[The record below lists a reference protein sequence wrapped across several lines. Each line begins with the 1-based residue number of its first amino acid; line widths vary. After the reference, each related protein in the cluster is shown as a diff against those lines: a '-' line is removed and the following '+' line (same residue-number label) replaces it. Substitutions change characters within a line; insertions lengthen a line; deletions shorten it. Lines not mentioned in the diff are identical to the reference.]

1 MIKELVELDEP
12 PTTLGDFMPPHK
24 IVNKVDDLLYR
35 RLEAC
40 LTDIAPFL
48 TEQPSRESGP
58 HSCLEAPSGA
68 DEVPLEPSV
77 EATEGSPG
85 LEVPRGTGPEGGLE
99 SSREAICVVR
109 IGDEAPTPVVVRRE
123 FLGGEDTDSD
133 EPLPIP
139 YRLKG
144 KGKGTVNTLIELT
157 SDDAQSDKENHNDEH
172 PGEGWITYDPNNQ
185 EHYVVAAEDAAG
197 DVHAAHYIKYVM
209 TDDGPFVHGCDK
221 KGAEVFKKPLQA
233 RSEDA
238 RPNLLDNGQIR
249 DDLLYA
255 LAPTSKLRDMVDR
268 HVHDMKDPGLTADIA
283 RYRART
289 ATQEELTAQAKKLK
303 ERLHSN
309 HDDLIA
315 TTHRLIYA
323 RVPTRLFRRV
333 FADENPLDPLRGP
346 HPYRRP
352 LPAYPH
358 FCYECWE
365 VLPSHRISKC
375 PKRGQCCFCPRPNH
389 TSVDC
394 TAPHLKCTE
403 VDCFVPSWHPNRRG
417 ACTAPPAARIGRLL
431 ALNPSIVVHPPA

>member
-1 MIKELVELDEP
+1 MIKELVELEAP
-12 PTTLGDFMPPHK
+12 PTSLGDFMPPHK
-24 IVNKVDDLLYR
+24 IVNKVDNLLYS

-40 LTDIAPFL
+40 LPDITPFL

-58 HSCLEAPSGA
+58 HFRLEAPSGA
-68 DEVPLEPSV
+68 DEVPLEPSK
-77 EATEGSPG
+77 EATEGSPS
-85 LEVPRGTGPEGGLE
+85 LEVPRGTGSEGGLE
-99 SSREAICVVR
+99 SSSEAIHVTH
-109 IGDEAPTPVVVRRE
+109 IKIPTPVVARKE

-144 KGKGTVNTLIELT
+144 KGRGSVNTPIELT
-157 SDDAQSDKENHNDEH
+157 TDDDKENHDDEH
-172 PGEGWITYDPNNQ
+172 PGEGWMAFDPNNQ
-185 EHYVVAAEDAAG
+185 EHYVVAAEDDTG
-197 DVHAAHYIKYVM
+197 NVHAAQFIKYVM

-238 RPNLLDNGQIR
+238 RPNLLDNRQIR
-249 DDLLYA
+249 DDLLYT

-268 HVHDMKDPGLTADIA
+268 HVHDMRDPGLSADIA

-346 HPYRRP
+346 HPYQRP
-352 LPAYPH
+352 MPMYPR

-365 VLPSHRISKC
+365 VLPSHRISSC
-375 PKRGQCCFCPRPNH
+375 PKCGQCCFCTHPNH
-389 TSVDC
+389 SSIEC
-394 TAPHLKCTE
+394 AAPHLKCTE
-403 VDCFVPSWHPNRRG
+403 VDCFVPSWHPNRGG
-417 ACTAPPAARIGRLL
+417 ACTAPPTARIGQLL
-431 ALNPSIVVHPPA
+431 ATNPSVVIHPPA

>member
-1 MIKELVELDEP
+1 MIKELADLNDP
-12 PTTLGDFMPPHK
+12 PTTLSDFMPLHK

-40 LTDIAPFL
+40 LPNITPFL
-48 TEQPSRESGP
+48 DEQPSRESGP
-58 HSCLEAPSGA
+58 HSRLEAPRGA
-68 DEVPLEPSV
+68 GEVPLETSV
-77 EATEGSPG
+77 EAMEGEPS
-85 LEVPRGTGPEGGLE
+85 LEVPRGTGSEGGLE
-99 SSREAICVVR
+99 APRGAVHVTC

-144 KGKGTVNTLIELT
+144 KGRGTVNTPIELT
-157 SDDAQSDKENHNDEH
+157 TDDDKENHDDTH
-172 PGEGWITYDPNNQ
+172 PGEGWITFDPNNR

-197 DVHAAHYIKYVM
+197 DVHAAKFIKYVM
-209 TDDGPFVHGCDK
+209 TEDGPFVHGCDR
-221 KGAEVFKKPLQA
+221 KGAEVFKKPLEA

-352 LPAYPH
+352 LPTHPR

-365 VLPSHRISKC
+365 VLPSHRTSNC
-375 PKRGQCCFCPRPNH
+375 PRRGQCCFCSHPNH
-389 TSVDC
+389 SAVAC

-403 VDCFVPSWHPNRRG
+403 VDCFVPSWHPNHGG
-417 ACTAPPAARIGRLL
+417 ACSAPPAARIKRLL
-431 ALNPSIVVHPPA
+431 ISDPSIVIHPPV